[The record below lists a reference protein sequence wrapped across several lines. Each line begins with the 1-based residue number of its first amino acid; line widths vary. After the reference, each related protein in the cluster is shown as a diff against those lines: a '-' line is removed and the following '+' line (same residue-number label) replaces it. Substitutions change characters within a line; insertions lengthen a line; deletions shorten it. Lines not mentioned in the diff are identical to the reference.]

1 MLRSRP
7 GLGAGSLETPGDGAM
22 RDGGAMKRRCMG
34 LAVALG
40 AAVLLLLPAGALAAD
55 PSVTL
60 TAAAGSVTAGKT
72 LRFSGAVRH
81 PGADADKVV
90 VFRRAGTAW
99 QRVATVRLSPGHR
112 FSFKLRFATVGVRGV
127 QVRYRAGGAVARSE
141 DVWVS
146 VVPADDLLGDENSF
160 FGSLLGKVVSGL
172 VSGAA
177 SNVGNDAMGEILS
190 LLGWGSNSSGNA
202 AALQAM
208 DAKLDQIEADLA
220 QILVD
225 LGNLMGELKITEE
238 QILENTNDP
247 TAAITEIGTYMDELQ
262 GMADGVSPGGGN
274 QTQILAYA
282 TQVEDDF
289 RIENDVNTIHDA
301 ILPPDSAK
309 APVLANFTDLSINQ
323 MAQPNPPDLQTAYL
337 GLEQYFTQLIYNQ
350 LRGVDLVVEAKQ
362 AEAAAGQ
369 PVGTSASVYLAD
381 FRTNKLAP
389 EVQDFLDNVWRL
401 ILSQSELD
409 HTQGFLPSEA
419 GSIVSRAEFL
429 RTQILDMDHFG
440 LRAHVVVTDDWSGKL
455 DPVMAHGNGRDWTPV
470 TESVSAVQGSTY
482 DSWSGRTVKPST
494 NYAILTCD
502 FGPAT
507 AGTYTITGPN
517 YNGLA
522 LGTAV
527 VQRYDDDYTLDAAG
541 TDVYGSSVGST
552 RTGGVE
558 GFAKNVVASSWVH
571 PGAWN
576 VTATGTPAQS
586 FIGIQGSNSN
596 NGFGGENE
604 ADYGFVYGGSRP
616 ARMSVPVSGNPNGSA
631 SVNCN
636 ADAGGSA
643 QASMGWGLGVYDQT
657 AGGFATTPVSGSQTV
672 NTNQSANMNRTIT
685 QTFSFTAQPGH
696 AYYVFFNAAVSG
708 SSQYGSASAK
718 MQVGCGG
725 GLEVQFP
732 GD

>member
-1 MLRSRP
+1 
-7 GLGAGSLETPGDGAM
+7 
-22 RDGGAMKRRCMG
+22 MKRRTLG
-34 LAVALG
+34 LAVVAG
-40 AAVLLLLPAGALAAD
+40 AALLLLLPTTAPAAR
-55 PSVTL
+55 PTVAL
-60 TAAAGSVTAGKT
+60 TAAAEAVTAGKS
-72 LRFSGAVRH
+72 LRFTGAVSRVRA
-81 PGADADKVV
+81 GADAVVIYKKVGTHW
-90 VFRRAGTAW
+90 RRA
-99 QRVATVRLSPGHR
+99 ATVKLSPARR
-112 FSFKLRFATVGVRGV
+112 FSVRLHFGIVGVGGV
-127 QVRYRAGGAVARSE
+127 RARYRAAGVDVRSSI
-141 DVWVS
+141 VWVD
-146 VVPADDLLGDENSF
+146 VRPVDGLLGDENSF

-190 LLGWGSNSSGNA
+190 LLGWGSNTSGNS

-225 LGNLMGELKITEE
+225 LGNLMGQLKITEE

-262 GMADGVSPGGGN
+262 GMADGVSPGGGS

-282 TQVEDDF
+282 DQVEDDF

-309 APVLANFTDLSINQ
+309 APVLGNFTDLSINQ
-323 MAQPNPPDLQTAYL
+323 MHQPNPPDLQTAYL

-362 AEAAAGQ
+362 AQAAAGQ
-369 PVGTSASVYLAD
+369 PPGTSASAYLAN

-389 EVQDFLDNVWRL
+389 EVQDFLNNVWRL
-401 ILSQSELD
+401 ILSQAELD
-409 HTQGFLPSEA
+409 HTQGFLPAEA

-440 LRAHVVVTDDWSGKL
+440 LRAHVVVTDDWVGKL
-455 DPVMAHGNGRDWTPV
+455 NPVMAHGNGRDWTAV
-470 TESVSAVQGSTY
+470 TESVNAIQGPTYDVWSGST
-482 DSWSGRTVKPST
+482 VKSSST
-494 NYAILTCD
+494 YSIVTFD

-527 VQRYDDDYTLDAAG
+527 VQRYDDDYTPDAAG

-558 GFAKNVVASSWVH
+558 GFVKNAATGTWVK

-576 VTATGTPAQS
+576 VSCTGTIAQS
-586 FIGIQGSNSN
+586 FIGVQGSNSN
-596 NGFGGENE
+596 NDFGGTNE
-604 ADYGFVYGGSRP
+604 ADYGFVYGGSQP
-616 ARMSVPVSGNPNGSA
+616 AQMSIPVSANPNGNA
-631 SVNCN
+631 SVGCN

-643 QASMGWGLGVYDQT
+643 QASMGYGVGVYDRT
-657 AGGFATTPVSGSQTV
+657 AGGFVGSPVSGSQTV
-672 NTNQSANMNRTIT
+672 NTNQSASMNRTIN
-685 QTFSFTAQPGH
+685 QTFTFTAQPGH
-696 AYYVFFNAAVSG
+696 GYYVFFAASASG
-708 SSQYGSASAK
+708 SSQYGSAAAK
-718 MQVGCGG
+718 MMIGCGG
-725 GLEVQFP
+725 GLEVRFP